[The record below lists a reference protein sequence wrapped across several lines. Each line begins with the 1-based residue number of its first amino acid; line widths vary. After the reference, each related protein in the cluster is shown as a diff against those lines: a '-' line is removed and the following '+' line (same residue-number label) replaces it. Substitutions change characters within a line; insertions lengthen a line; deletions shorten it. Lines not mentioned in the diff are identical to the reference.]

1 MNLKEDRGGGLT
13 RSLTLTA
20 EGEAF
25 VRFAKAMADAE
36 SGARV
41 ELRPLP
47 EKTSRVLR
55 MTAPTG
61 FRQSVAPPMLASL
74 LEANPELRI
83 DLDLPIIRLVS
94 SDRGSTQPC
103 GSRRW
108 AGNTALVQ
116 IDLEDAATQDLSV

>member
-1 MNLKEDRGGGLT
+1 
-13 RSLTLTA
+13 
-20 EGEAF
+20 
-25 VRFAKAMADAE
+25 
-36 SGARV
+36 
-41 ELRPLP
+41 
-47 EKTSRVLR
+47 
-55 MTAPTG
+55 
-61 FRQSVAPPMLASL
+61 MLASL

-116 IDLEDAATQDLSV
+116 IDLEDAAMQDLSV